1 MRLDDETFREETF
14 QKIGD
19 SEILKLNDVDQVDG
33 TVVNDDDDDVGQL
46 NDSANG
52 VDVEYDVEIR
62 NIVDRR
68 SSEGANYNNTLTNR
82 LLWMP

>member
-68 SSEGANYNNTLTNR
+68 SSDGANYNNTLTNR